1 MKHILRKFSQGS
13 ILAYSLVLLGIVLV
27 ASIGMMTASVT
38 NLKSVS
44 SNDKSLNAFQIA
56 DSGSQAVIKMLK
68 GAGGSDLGDVT
79 GVTCS
84 GSDAVVESPGSFLGG
99 SYKVTFLNS
108 NGETMKCNGAKGK
121 IADVASVKS
130 IGTYSD
136 TARAVQVAVAA
147 GGCTGHEGQVVVV
160 RRGSGTS
167 FDGNDF
173 DAIQNFVNTPG
184 ATLTGAICR
193 YTSFGHHQVSGVPV
207 GASFSLV
214 NNGSNPTST
223 RWIAFSSSQERPQFA
238 SASVTCS
245 TMDSPP
251 YHVCK
256 IDSSTGADCNEGWA
270 VYGLCP
276 FDY

>member
-1 MKHILRKFSQGS
+1 MKHVLQKFSRGS
-13 ILAYSLVLLGIVLV
+13 ILAYSLILLGIVFV
-27 ASIGMMTASVT
+27 ASIGMMAASVT

-68 GAGGSDLGDVT
+68 GAGGSDLGDIT

-108 NGETMKCNGAKGK
+108 NGETMKCSGAQGK

-167 FDGNDF
+167 FDRNDF

-193 YTSFGHHQVSGVPV
+193 YTSSGHHQVAGVPV

-214 NNGSNPTST
+214 DNKPNSGNPG
-223 RWIAFSSSQERPQFA
+223 WIAFSSSQERPQVT
-238 SASVTCS
+238 SASVVCM
-245 TMDSPP
+245 TMDSPS
-251 YHVCK
+251 YHVCT
-256 IDSSTGADCNEGWA
+256 IDSSTGAACNEGWA